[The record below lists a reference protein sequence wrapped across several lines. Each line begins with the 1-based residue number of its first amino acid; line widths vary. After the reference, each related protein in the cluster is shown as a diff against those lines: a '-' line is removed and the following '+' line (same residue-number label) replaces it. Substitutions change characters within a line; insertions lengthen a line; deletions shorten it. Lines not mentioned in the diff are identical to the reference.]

1 MNVFADLCRP
11 IINRPGM
18 FFKPPA
24 KEKPVIEKRIRTKS
38 LAPRPAPKVPLHPFG
53 LSDSQADMLNRLC
66 AGEGNKD
73 IARALGMTVAGVE
86 AALNRAREKIEAKN
100 RTHMAVLWDRVNR
113 KAAG

>member
-1 MNVFADLCRP
+1 MNVFADLSRP

-18 FFKPPA
+18 FLPLA
-24 KEKPVIEKRIRTKS
+24 EKRIREKS
-38 LAPRPAPKVPLHPFG
+38 LAPRAAPRAAPAPKVSAHPFG

-73 IARALGMTVAGVE
+73 IARARGMTVAGVE
-86 AALNRAREKIEAKN
+86 AALNKSREKIGAKN
-100 RTHMAVLWDRVNR
+100 RTHMAVLWDRVDR